1 MEVSDIVWLE
11 RYAAKIRHKHH
22 VSLSEAEE
30 VLFSK
35 PFVRKIARGRV
46 RGENL
51 YAAFSQT
58 SSGRYLTVIFI
69 AKKTGA
75 ALPISARDMDD
86 SERKY
91 YGRHR

>member
-11 RYAAKIRHKHH
+11 RYVAKLWYKHH
-22 VSLSEAEE
+22 VSLSEVEE

-35 PFVRKIARGRV
+35 PFVRRIARGRI
-46 RGENL
+46 RGENV

-69 AKKTGA
+69 AKRTGA

-91 YGRHR
+91 YGKHR